1 MRSRGDR
8 GATAVEYGLMLAAI
22 AAVIVAVVFGFGSI
36 TRGLFQETQACF
48 EQAADAVS
56 PCFEGQ

>member
-48 EQAADAVS
+48 EQRVDAVS
-56 PCFEGQ
+56 PCFENQ